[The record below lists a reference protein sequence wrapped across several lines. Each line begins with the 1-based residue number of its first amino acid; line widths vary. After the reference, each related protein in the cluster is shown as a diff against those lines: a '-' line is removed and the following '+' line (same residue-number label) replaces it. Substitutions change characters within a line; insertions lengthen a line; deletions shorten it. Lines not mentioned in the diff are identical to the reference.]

1 MGSASARLSGGE
13 IEEILR
19 NSASSPIQ
27 SELSPS
33 SADPPEPEE
42 LIKVLNELENI
53 RWSRRIASLD
63 YPICIMSLTSKLIN
77 F

>member
-53 RWSRRIASLD
+53 RWSRRIKRG